1 MITYDNFDTLIKKTK
16 FAREGLLLQLARDND
31 ALIDEYRSLAK
42 KCLILDDDDETEY
55 IFKTFILCG
64 GMKNM
69 VDQTRMQSNKI
80 SDTIFYKRSKDID
93 ITLFAKSLYY
103 TGRTSFK
110 GYLEY
115 IINKIIEN
123 GDVDMEEEYKKYFR
137 RD

>member
-1 MITYDNFDTLIKKTK
+1 MKKVK
-16 FAREGLLLQLARDND
+16 FAREGLLLQLAYDNNG
-31 ALIDEYRSLAK
+31 IIEEYRSLAK
-42 KCLILDDDDETEY
+42 KCLILDDDDETER

-69 VDQTRMQSNKI
+69 VDQTGMQSTKI
-80 SDTIFYKRSKDID
+80 SDTIFYKRSKDIE

-123 GDVDMEEEYKKYFR
+123 GDVDMEEEHKKFFSN
-137 RD
+137 D